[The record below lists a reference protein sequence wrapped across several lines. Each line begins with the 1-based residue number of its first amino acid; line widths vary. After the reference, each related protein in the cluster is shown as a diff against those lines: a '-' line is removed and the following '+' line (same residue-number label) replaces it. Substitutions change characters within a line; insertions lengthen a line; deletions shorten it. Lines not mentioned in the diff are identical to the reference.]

1 MATAVTV
8 TSTTTT
14 TRTNNTNT
22 TTTTTTT
29 KIMSPRSSP
38 IPSPPLNP
46 SPAIT
51 AYKVYN
57 LGSAKLDREARR
69 QTPDL
74 ARLVAHANIID
85 NVRRWSRTVAI
96 PTENVVV
103 EVDPFDDSA
112 SSDEDPEDDAEVG
125 TVAVFDF
132 SPDEDE
138 DETTKEFVE
147 NIVME
152 EPKPNQVVTST
163 APRRRPPPPPP
174 TTSTYDIKDHSWRQ
188 ARPVMIRET
197 AIEVDEDD

>member
-1 MATAVTV
+1 MVAD
-8 TSTTTT
+8 TTTT
-14 TRTNNTNT
+14 TTTTTNTNTNTNT
-22 TTTTTTT
+22 TTTTT
-29 KIMSPRSSP
+29 MS
-38 IPSPPLNP
+38 P

-74 ARLVAHANIID
+74 GRLVAHANIID
-85 NVRRWSRTVAI
+85 SVRRWSRTVAV

-112 SSDEDPEDDAEVG
+112 SDEDVEDDLEVG

-132 SPDEDE
+132 APDD
-138 DETTKEFVE
+138 TKDWSDQTEFIE
-147 NIVME
+147 NIVLE
-152 EPKPNQVVTST
+152 EPKSNQTT
-163 APRRRPPPPPP
+163 PAPKRRPPPPPP

-197 AIEVDEDD
+197 AIEVDSDD